1 MISIDGSY
9 GEGGGQV
16 LRTALALS
24 AIFVRPV
31 RIERIRAGRPKPG
44 LAAQHLTAVRAMA
57 ELCRARLEGAE
68 LGSQT
73 LSFFPAGPPQPGRYT
88 FDVAAAREGGS
99 AGSTTLVLQTSLL
112 PLALAE
118 GETHLTVRGGTHV
131 AWSPPFH
138 YLEMVYLPTLA
149 RMGIRATLELKRWG
163 WYPLGGGEVVA
174 EIRGPAK
181 LRPLNLLERGQLKK
195 LWGFSASS
203 NLPPHIAQR
212 QKKRA
217 EQILHQFSPQIEII
231 EAASPGKGTAVFLLA
246 EFEKIRAGFTAYG
259 ALGKPAEEVAE
270 EACGEFL
277 EYFSSGA
284 AVDKHLADQ
293 LILPLAISGGPAAF
307 STEKITRHLLTNIW
321 VVEQFT
327 GRKIEVEGEEGEKG
341 VVRFSGLFPE
351 GSDG

>member
-1 MISIDGSY
+1 M
-9 GEGGGQV
+9 
-16 LRTALALS
+16 RTALALS
-24 AIFVRPV
+24 AIYAQPV

-73 LSFFPAGPPQPGRYT
+73 LTFIPARHPQPGRYT
-88 FDVAAAREGGS
+88 FDVAEAREGGS

-112 PLALAE
+112 PLALAD

-131 AWSPPFH
+131 SWSPPFH

-149 RMGIRATLELKRWG
+149 HMGVRATLELKKWG
-163 WYPLGGGEVVA
+163 WYPIGGGEVMA

-181 LRPLNLLERGQLKK
+181 LRPLNLVERGQLKR
-195 LWGFSASS
+195 LWGFSAAS
-203 NLPPHIAQR
+203 NLPSHIAQR

-217 EQILHQFSPQIEII
+217 EQILRKFSPQIEII
-231 EAASPGKGTAVFLLA
+231 DAPSPGKGTAVFLLA
-246 EFEKIRAGFTAYG
+246 EFEGVRAGFTAYG

-270 EACGEFL
+270 EACREFL
-277 EYFSSGA
+277 EYFSRGA
-284 AVDKHLADQ
+284 AVDRHLADQ
-293 LILPLAISGGPAAF
+293 LILPLAVSGGQAAL
-307 STEKITRHLLTNIW
+307 SADKITRHLLTNIW

-341 VVRFSGLFPE
+341 MVRFT
-351 GSDG
+351 